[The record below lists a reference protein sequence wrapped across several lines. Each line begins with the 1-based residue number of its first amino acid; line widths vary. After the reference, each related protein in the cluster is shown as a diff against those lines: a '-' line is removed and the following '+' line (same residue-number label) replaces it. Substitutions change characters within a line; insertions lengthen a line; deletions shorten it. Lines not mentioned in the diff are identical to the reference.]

1 MKMAFFRPNKLNE
14 MMNEIFQTKNTS
26 NYCEVEYSEK
36 LETDAILTY
45 SEDGRLV
52 SEQPLTD
59 ALSAISNALNI
70 PVTKYD
76 VIEVGDFGDG
86 FAFFA

>member
-1 MKMAFFRPNKLNE
+1 MKMAFFKPNKLNE
-14 MMNEIFQTKNTS
+14 MMQEIIQTKNTS
-26 NYCEVEYSEK
+26 IRCEVEYSEK

-45 SEDGRLV
+45 AEDGRLV
-52 SEQPLTD
+52 SEQPLSD
-59 ALSAISNALNI
+59 ALSAISDVLKI